1 MKNSLTQEEQNLFDG
16 ITSKNLLNATI
27 ELREQQQF
35 SFQSLKELHDKT
47 FFPNPSA
54 PEKVREQM
62 SSYFK
67 MRPEDDNWQKPR
79 VGLTPYPY
87 LTRYSPL
94 EKSDFQN
101 AENAIRAAKPE
112 NMQNLSFDEK
122 VKRLANV
129 YAEIDYLHAFW
140 DGNSRV
146 NRAFVQE
153 LARSSGIKIDFDTN
167 KISEKDMYIARDKSL
182 AELNLSRRG
191 EDLKKLGYK
200 PNPYNEQ
207 KEIFQDLNTYYP
219 NVSLFSVFKN
229 AASEIKIEQVKT
241 SLTAQQWEKIGKKM
255 AELHIKNGGSVK
267 VNQPIEQ
274 AKIQP
279 KTEGEGEKQKS
290 PKYKP

>member
-1 MKNSLTQEEQNLFDG
+1 
-16 ITSKNLLNATI
+16 
-27 ELREQQQF
+27 
-35 SFQSLKELHDKT
+35 
-47 FFPNPSA
+47 
-54 PEKVREQM
+54 
-62 SSYFK
+62 
-67 MRPEDDNWQKPR
+67 PEDDNWQKPR
-79 VGLTPYPY
+79 VGLTPYSY

-101 AENAIRAAKPE
+101 AENAIKAAKPE
-112 NMQNLSFDEK
+112 NMQNLSFDDK

-191 EDLKKLGYK
+191 EDLKKLDYK

-207 KEIFQDLNTYYP
+207 KEIVQDLNTYYP
-219 NVSLFSVFKN
+219 NISLFSVFKN
-229 AASEIKIEQVKT
+229 AASEIKVEQQVK
-241 SLTAQQWEKIGKKM
+241 SNLTHDQWKNVFKAIAEKTVQS
-255 AELHIKNGGSVK
+255 GGNVTVQK
-267 VNQPIEQ
+267 PVEQ
-274 AKIQP
+274 AKIQQ
-279 KTEGEGEKQKS
+279 KSEGQGQTQKS
-290 PKYKP
+290 PKPKI

>member
-1 MKNSLTQEEQNLFDG
+1 M
-16 ITSKNLLNATI
+16 
-27 ELREQQQF
+27 
-35 SFQSLKELHDKT
+35 KELHDKT

-79 VGLTPYPY
+79 VGITPYPY

-146 NRAFVQE
+146 NRVFVQE
-153 LARSSGIKIDFDTN
+153 LARSSGIKIDFNTN

-229 AASEIKIEQVKT
+229 AASEIKVEQVKT
-241 SLTAQQWEKIGKKM
+241 SLTTQQWEKVVKKM
-255 AELHIKNGGSVK
+255 AEIQINKGGSVK
-267 VNQPIEQ
+267 ATQQREQ

-279 KTEGEGEKQKS
+279 KAEGEKQNT

>member
-1 MKNSLTQEEQNLFDG
+1 MSLSEKEQVIFNRVSAENLNIAIQEFRNNPD
-16 ITSKNLLNATI
+16 
-27 ELREQQQF
+27 F
-35 SFQSLKELHDKT
+35 SFQGLKKLHDET
-47 FFPNPSA
+47 FSA
-54 PEKVREQM
+54 GSYLPEKVRTQM
-62 SSYFK
+62 GNYFEI
-67 MRPEDDNWQKPR
+67 RPADDGWSKPR

-87 LTRYSPL
+87 ITRYSPL

-101 AENAIRAAKPE
+101 AENAIKAAKPE
-112 NMQNLSFDEK
+112 NMQNLSFDDK

-153 LARSSGIKIDFDTN
+153 LARSSGVKIDFDTD

-191 EDLKKLGYK
+191 EDLKKLEYK

-207 KEIFQDLNTYYP
+207 KEIIQDLNYYYP